1 MRKVLA
7 VLLSFSVIA
16 IGKEGWRDATLIKL
30 VERYYE
36 LSQKVSELEKKIESL
51 EDKAVKEEQR
61 KKQETINPK
70 LIANKDSY
78 IRVCPSFKCKPFV
91 LVKVKEVV
99 ELLETRGNWY
109 RVRNDLG
116 VEGWVFAKSFSEFS
130 Y

>member
-1 MRKVLA
+1 MKKVLA
-7 VLLSFSVIA
+7 VLLSFSVVA
-16 IGKEGWRDATLIKL
+16 IGKEDWRDVTLIKL
-30 VERYYE
+30 VEKYYE
-36 LSQKVSELEKKIESL
+36 LSQKVSELEKRIESL
-51 EDKAVKEEQR
+51 EDKVIKEEQR

-70 LIANKDSY
+70 LIANKNSY
-78 IRVCPSFKCKPFV
+78 IRTCPSFKCKPFV
-91 LVKVKEVV
+91 LVKAKEVV

>member
-16 IGKEGWRDATLIKL
+16 IGKEDWRDTTLIKL

-51 EDKAVKEEQR
+51 EDKAIKEEQR

-116 VEGWVFAKSFSEFS
+116 VEGWVFAKFFSEFS
-130 Y
+130 F